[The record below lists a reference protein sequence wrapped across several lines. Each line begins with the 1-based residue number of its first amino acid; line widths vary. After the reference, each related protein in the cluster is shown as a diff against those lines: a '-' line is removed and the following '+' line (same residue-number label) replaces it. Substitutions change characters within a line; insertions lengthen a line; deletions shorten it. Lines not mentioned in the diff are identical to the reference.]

1 MATEKMIF
9 RINEK
14 VELKKRNSKTDSKN
28 IKIFDDLFDKRLEE
42 LRHVPTEEITHILK
56 FVF

>member
-1 MATEKMIF
+1 MIF